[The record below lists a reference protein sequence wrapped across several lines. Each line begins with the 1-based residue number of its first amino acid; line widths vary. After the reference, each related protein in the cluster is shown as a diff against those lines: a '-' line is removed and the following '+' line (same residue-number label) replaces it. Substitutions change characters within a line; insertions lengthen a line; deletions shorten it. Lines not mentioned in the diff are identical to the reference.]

1 MIKTENELSRTHWAE
16 PRRRSRASCPWP
28 LRKVSNWTSL
38 ALENTRVAEW
48 LRLWFELY
56 AKPNIRSSTA
66 GYYRRA
72 MEEYTIP
79 RMGTT
84 KLNKL
89 TSREIQKL
97 YKDLL
102 ENGRTR
108 VAVWVKFFR
117 HLKVRIFYIA
127 KRPENNRFRGVL
139 WS

>member
-1 MIKTENELSRTHWAE
+1 MLGRTQAEVKGKLSVAIAE
-16 PRRRSRASCPWP
+16 SQQLDVSRSEEYT
-28 LRKVSNWTSL
+28 V
-38 ALENTRVAEW
+38 EW

-56 AKPNIRSSTA
+56 AKPNIWPSTA
-66 GYYRRA
+66 GYYRRG

-127 KRPENNRFRGVL
+127 KRPENDRFRGVL